1 MNLEVRELNIHDYM
15 QKMINR
21 RTSGMDIT
29 LLILS
34 EMFEIAIVVLFEEY
48 LWKSDNVPLLD
59 MDMALILMEGGHFVA
74 CEPYDGNKIE
84 VNIPQCCRHMFLL
97 STDTSQPNLSFPSLS
112 KKNGLGKYFSMSNLY
127 FKYLIYLGT

>member
-21 RTSGMDIT
+21 RTSGMDLM

-48 LWKSDNVPLLD
+48 LWKSENVALLD

-74 CEPYDGNKIE
+74 CEPHDGNKIE
-84 VNIPQCCRHMFLL
+84 VNIPQYCRHMFIL

-112 KKNGLGKYFSMSNLY
+112 KKNGLGKYISMSNL
-127 FKYLIYLGT
+127 